1 MKTTPRQ
8 HDALKKIA
16 EGAFYPVLER
26 EEDGYYARWK
36 SLDGNPWIDRF
47 VREAL
52 VLPSTRHAE
61 REDHL
66 TLHDAFISAL
76 KSETG
81 RVIWNEKECAD
92 FAGELSAWREPLTV
106 GRVGLTVDP
115 GKLEISAEIPADRAG
130 LKSLG
135 VAAAVFPPLSAMRKR
150 GGRLVCRPT
159 MEEMRVF
166 YRTGRHRLADVGF
179 DLLGD
184 DLAAEIEAEAEVD
197 YNDAKGEGKVSLTVR
212 VAGEKVSAAEIEW
225 MLAQD
230 DNLIFFRDHWIEVD
244 RNILRQALRALNEV
258 SGVRLDRMRAISFAA
273 GLGSIGRMEM
283 KAVAAKGWLRGLV
296 ENLRRHGGVKLPLSL
311 KGFCGELREYQ
322 KRGAKWL
329 DFMTSHGFGAL
340 LADEMGLGKTIQTIA
355 WICGGRR
362 KFGAP
367 VLVAAPITL
376 LWNWKKELEKF
387 APSLK
392 VYVHHGSGRGRDEGF
407 RRMAKGA
414 DVVLAGYSLLVRDY
428 RDFASVEWGAMVLDE
443 AQTIKNPDT
452 KIAHAVCALRPARR
466 VALTGTPVENS
477 VQDIWS
483 IEHFLNPGFLGERRD
498 FETRFAAP
506 LKENPLAPCGERL
519 KRALDPFVLRR
530 LKADPDIAAE
540 IGDKREKKEYCE
552 LLPEARVA
560 YERALADFKASP
572 RKRGD
577 IFALITDL
585 KLICDGEGKLQRLEE
600 LLDSIFAAGESALV
614 FTQYVKIAALIA
626 RRLEKRYGR
635 RFPFLHGA
643 LPLKA
648 REREIAAFNNSKNPE
663 AFLLSLKA
671 GGFGLNL
678 VKATH
683 VIHFDRWW
691 NPAVENQATDRA
703 HRIGQSRDVLV
714 HSLITVGTIEEHVD
728 DILSRKRDL
737 AGILSFAGE
746 EFFKLVGLSS

>member
-1 MKTTPRQ
+1 MRATPRQ
-8 HDALKKIA
+8 LDALRQIA
-16 EGAFYPVLER
+16 EGSIYPVLER
-26 EEDGYYARWK
+26 EEDGYYARWRSK
-36 SLDGNPWIDRF
+36 DGNPWVDRF
-47 VREAL
+47 VRESL

-61 REDHL
+61 RENHQ
-66 TLHDAFISAL
+66 TLHDAFLAAL
-76 KSETG
+76 ASETG
-81 RVIWNEKECAD
+81 RVIWNEKECAA
-92 FAGELSAWREPLTV
+92 FAGDLAAWSEPFTAERVELK
-106 GRVGLTVDP
+106 VDS
-115 GKLEISAEIPADRAG
+115 GKLEISAEIPSGRAK

-135 VAAAVFPPLSAMRKR
+135 VAASIFPPLASMRKR
-150 GGRLVCRPT
+150 GGRLVCNPT
-159 MEEMRVF
+159 VEEMRVF
-166 YRTGRHRLADVGF
+166 YRTGRHRLKSLGF
-179 DLLGD
+179 AVVGD
-184 DLAAEIEAEAEVD
+184 DIAAGIEAEAEVD
-197 YNDAKGEGKVSLTVR
+197 YNDAKGEGTVSLTVR

-225 MLAQD
+225 MLAQED
-230 DNLIFFRDHWIEVD
+230 ALIFFRDRWIEVD

-258 SGVRLDRMRAISFAA
+258 SGVRLDKMHAISFAA

-283 KAVAAKGWLRGLV
+283 KSVAAKGWLRGLV
-296 ENLRRHGGVKLPLSL
+296 ENLRRHGGVKLPLEL

-329 DFMTSHGFGAL
+329 EFMTAHGFGAL

-355 WICGGRR
+355 WICGGRK

-367 VLVAAPITL
+367 VLIAAPITL

-392 VYVHHGSGRGRDEGF
+392 VYVHHGAGRGRDDGF
-407 RRMAKGA
+407 RRMVKGA

-428 RDFASVEWGAMVLDE
+428 RDFSSVEWGAMVLDE

-483 IEHFLNPGFLGERRD
+483 IEQFLNPGFLGERRE
-498 FETRFAAP
+498 FEERFAAP
-506 LKENPLAPCGERL
+506 LRENPLAPCGERL

-530 LKADPDIAAE
+530 LKADRDVAAE

-552 LLPEARVA
+552 LLPEARGA

-572 RKRGD
+572 KKRGD

-585 KLICDGEGKLQRLEE
+585 KLVCDGEGKLQRLDE
-600 LLDSIFAAGESALV
+600 LLDSIFAAGESVLV
-614 FTQYVKIAALIA
+614 FTQYVKVAAVIA

-648 REREIAAFNNSKNPE
+648 REREIATFNKSKNPE
-663 AFLLSLKA
+663 AFILSLKA

-703 HRIGQSRDVLV
+703 HRIGQRRDVLV

-737 AGILSFAGE
+737 AGIMSFAGE